1 MWSDPARLVVRSA
14 TLAVMLLGLW
24 GGRPARAATVSH
36 RHARS
41 RFLIHVGTS
50 VGYDSNILELS
61 RFERRQVGDPAHA
74 DKYRIRSVDDI
85 LVTPRLEVS
94 WDENLLRQRS
104 TQVSAAFEH
113 VGYVRNQYLARDQ
126 FSLDV
131 EQELGRTRRP
141 TMSRIGLSLDRTPR
155 TTLRRL
161 KDDDVSLQVGH
172 VVHQDAFYGADRVRL
187 SGTVELVKARLGLD
201 LGADRQWRDYRSTFD
216 ERDGRIDGGDL
227 RLVGVPARTITGACG
242 RAGGSSGTSRAG
254 TTGHAVDGGGHLLG
268 SPDRLG

>member
-24 GGRPARAATVSH
+24 AVARRERPRSVIAMREADSSSTSAR
-36 RHARS
+36 
-41 RFLIHVGTS
+41 S

-201 LGADRQWRDYRSTFD
+201 LGADRP
-216 ERDGRIDGGDL
+216 
-227 RLVGVPARTITGACG
+227 VA
-242 RAGGSSGTSRAG
+242 
-254 TTGHAVDGGGHLLG
+254 
-268 SPDRLG
+268 